1 MKPKLSYNVIF
12 LAFFLFSLF
21 FLIVSKIES
30 KNVVPGE
37 EEYLLTAE
45 KMPAPVGGFE
55 AIMKKI
61 VYPDIAQRTKTEGK
75 VYVLI
80 YVNENGDVDDVKVV
94 KGIGMGCDDEAVK
107 AIKKTK
113 FTPGMDK
120 GASVKVKFSLAI
132 AFKLS

>member
-12 LAFFLFSLF
+12 LTLFLFSLF
-21 FLIVSKIES
+21 FLIVSKGES
-30 KNVVPGE
+30 KNLAQSE

-45 KMPAPVGGFE
+45 KMPVPVGGFE

-61 VYPDIAQRTKTEGK
+61 RYPDMAQRTKTEGK

-94 KGIGMGCDDEAVK
+94 KGIGMGCDDEAVN

-113 FTPGMDK
+113 FSPAMDK
-120 GASVKVKFSLAI
+120 GVSVKVKFSLALS
-132 AFKLS
+132 FKLS